1 MATGLYSLVSF
12 DYSWRH
18 TGPDLLSTIAGSLVV
33 PVLYGLAWFLSTRGD
48 QEVAVRAFVASATWV
63 GGAFLIVAAHFPPW
77 TLGSSVHLRAS
88 IAEPIILG
96 VPLLIATGVGVWQA
110 RAMTRRLAA
119 SSGRTIA

>member
-1 MATGLYSLVSF
+1 VATGLYSLVSF

-63 GGAFLIVAAHFPPW
+63 GAAFLQLAAHFPPW
-77 TLGSSVHLRAS
+77 VQEWGSRPPEAM
-88 IAEPIILG
+88 ILV
-96 VPLLIATGVGVWQA
+96 VPPLIAAGVGVWQA

-119 SSGRTIA
+119 SSGGRPIA